1 MEKEQETNW
10 SLVAA
15 TSVLAIGLGVIF
27 KYVIQFNKE
36 AQKADEAESSDDEGD
51 RVRRPDRGAEAPAE
65 HNRAVAIIQRAE
77 HDVPVKNT
85 RYRKRLEDKE
95 LAREQKAEEERKE
108 AELVAAKEEQEF
120 QAKIY
125 PRGFGVR
132 QQTFDIG
139 RRVEWKGLFEVKEAG
154 YTGIKNTMDSDKFV
168 RYIRMRKVVVL
179 QDLAFEF
186 KMSTED
192 CIDRIRSLDSMG
204 LFDGFFDDRGK
215 YIWLDKQEMQACA
228 TALLKKG
235 RINRTDL
242 VSICNTTIRT
252 EPTEE
257 HQLYIEQE
265 ERRAVA
271 ALDWEDDEA

>member
-120 QAKIY
+120 Q
-125 PRGFGVR
+125 
-132 QQTFDIG
+132 
-139 RRVEWKGLFEVKEAG
+139 EWKGLFEVKEAG